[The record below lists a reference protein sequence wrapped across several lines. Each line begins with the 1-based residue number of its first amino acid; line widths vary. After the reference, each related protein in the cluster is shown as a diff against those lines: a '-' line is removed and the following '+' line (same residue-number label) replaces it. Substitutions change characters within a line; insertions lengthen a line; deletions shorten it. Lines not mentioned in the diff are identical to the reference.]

1 MRHLVL
7 SLVLPFAACG
17 DLQVRSVRAPQSVPQ
32 ELVGE
37 WVGTW
42 QSTAEATGAIVVR
55 VQEFE
60 GEPVVRVEFE
70 NPCIEPRSYDLV
82 VTAASIELRAEGTAV
97 MTATL
102 VEGRQLVGTYHCP
115 EESGTWTASWQRELP
130 AVQDLSGR
138 WSGSLAAAGQPTRA
152 FDIDL
157 VQVVEGG
164 DVLLQG
170 FLWLRDLWPLPL
182 EVEGT
187 VLFRDDAF
195 DLLLRTPIGSVPG
208 VLVTGIG
215 DYAPM
220 RVENGLLQ
228 PIGTPVLPFPIAGF
242 TVFRQS

>member
-1 MRHLVL
+1 MRHLAF
-7 SLVLPFAACG
+7 SLVLLLAACG
-17 DLQVRSVRAPQSVPQ
+17 DLEVRSVRAPQSVPQ

-82 VTAASIELRAEGTAV
+82 ITAASIELRAEGAAV

-130 AVQDLSGR
+130 AVQDLSGA
-138 WSGSLAAAGQPTRA
+138 WTGSLAAAGQPTRGI
-152 FDIDL
+152 DLDL
-157 VQVVEGG
+157 VQTVEGG
-164 DVLLQG
+164 DVRLQG
-170 FLWLRDLWPLPL
+170 FLWLHDLWPLPL
-182 EVEGT
+182 EIEGT
-187 VLFRDDAF
+187 VLFREATF
-195 DLLLRTPIGSVPG
+195 DLLLRTPVGSVPG
-208 VLVTGIG
+208 LLVTGIG
-215 DYAPM
+215 DYTPM

-242 TVFRQS
+242 TIFRQE